1 MVFHIKFHIREKGEE
16 GVGADGR
23 PWHGFGARFFLFRDF
38 QRADEVPCKGGK
50 TEEIPF
56 TTSAKQVLEDE

>member
-1 MVFHIKFHIREKGEE
+1 MAFHIPEKGEE

-23 PWHGFGARFFLFRDF
+23 PWHGFGARFFLSRDF
-38 QRADEVPCKGGK
+38 QRADEVLCKGGK